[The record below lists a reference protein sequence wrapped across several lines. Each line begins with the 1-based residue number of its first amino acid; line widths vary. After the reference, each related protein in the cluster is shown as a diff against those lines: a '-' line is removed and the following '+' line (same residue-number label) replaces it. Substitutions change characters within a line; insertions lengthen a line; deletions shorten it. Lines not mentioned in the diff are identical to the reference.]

1 MNLVLSAEERVY
13 ILDTLEH
20 AFKDLRE
27 EIHHT
32 HTSTFKDE
40 LKVKEEMV
48 RQLITKLKAPENE

>member
-32 HTSTFKDE
+32 HTSTFKDD
-40 LKVKEEMV
+40 LKAKEEMV
-48 RQLITKLKAPENE
+48 RHLLDKVSTASS